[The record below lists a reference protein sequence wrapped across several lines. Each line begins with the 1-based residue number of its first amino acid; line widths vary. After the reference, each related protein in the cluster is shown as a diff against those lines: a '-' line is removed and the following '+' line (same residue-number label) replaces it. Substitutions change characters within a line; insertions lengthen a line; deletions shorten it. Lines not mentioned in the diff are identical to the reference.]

1 MSNVIASAP
10 TQPVARP
17 RSYARYVGTKIGG
30 AFGSL
35 FFVLVVNFFL
45 FRVLPGDPARTL
57 GRGRLKTAADIA
69 DFNREYGLDQS
80 LPRQF
85 ITYLGNTLTGHLGV
99 SLRYRVPVSQLI
111 EERIWPTL
119 LLVGTSTILAMVIGV
134 WIGIHGA

>member
-1 MSNVIASAP
+1 MRDVIGRAP

-17 RSYARYVGTKIGG
+17 RSSARYVGTKIGG

-57 GRGRLKTAADIA
+57 GRGRLKTAEDLAA
-69 DFNREYGLDQS
+69 FRQEYGLEQS

-85 ITYLGNTLTGHLGV
+85 ITYLENTFTGHLGD

-111 EERIWPTL
+111 VDRMWPTL
-119 LLVGTSTILAMVIGV
+119 
-134 WIGIHGA
+134 